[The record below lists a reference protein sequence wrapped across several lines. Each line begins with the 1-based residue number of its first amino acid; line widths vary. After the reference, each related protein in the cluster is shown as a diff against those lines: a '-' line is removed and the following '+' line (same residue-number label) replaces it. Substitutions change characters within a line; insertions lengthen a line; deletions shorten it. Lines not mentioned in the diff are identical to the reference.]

1 MEDGIELQERGN
13 QSKTSRSSSDLSGY
27 QVDASRVYTE
37 IHYSYPYIFSD
48 EDPDEETYQNQNGLL
63 NLWGIIPKPG
73 NRRALSEGA
82 YSPRSPSSRGSI
94 SFERSDERQKKRRM
108 STQSAPL
115 GNHMDIEELGNSF
128 NNAPVENPIQAAKKT
143 HAPKYACCGLSVFL
157 LALIFLLR
165 ESSEHT
171 PIPALLN
178 IAIKETGRASSS
190 SGYIWSFIASI
201 DAAPVNQSV
210 CLIFNNFTSL
220 LNSSHITES
229 FSIPCRS
236 TDKSLPEKI
245 QGFTTPSNTCG
256 PSILNQA
263 LIPVISNWTK
273 PLSCTDSPTPTPDPF
288 IWIYLGEL
296 ESNEFIPVSAW
307 SNSTHPPRDASIHLR
322 GITEEQGII
331 INEVW
336 TWVELLSNRSRF
348 FLQQRPTGP
357 ITFFG
362 DGSEQFSPNPYPVS
376 GPLSTKPAFSHN
388 KYITTSEGIIFIL
401 LGLLIIKGLLDL
413 YSYLKSICDRSNAP
427 VDSVRNQPFQV

>member
-1 MEDGIELQERGN
+1 MMEGDIELQER
-13 QSKTSRSSSDLSGY
+13 SDLSSY
-27 QVDASRVYTE
+27 QVDESIVTTE
-37 IHYSYPYIFSD
+37 IHVSQPYVCYD
-48 EDPDEETYQNQNGLL
+48 ENSDEETHQDKNGFH
-63 NLWGIIPKPG
+63 NLWGISPQLG
-73 NRRALSEGA
+73 NCRALSEGA

-94 SFERSDERQKKRRM
+94 SFERPDKRQKKRRM
-108 STQSAPL
+108 SAPP
-115 GNHMDIEELGNSF
+115 GNNFDIEEPENSF

-143 HAPKYACCGLSVFL
+143 HAPKYVCCGFSIFS
-157 LALIFLLR
+157 LALFFILR

-190 SGYIWSFIASI
+190 SSYIWSFIASI
-201 DAAPVNQSV
+201 DVIPANQSV

-245 QGFTTPSNTCG
+245 QGFTTPSNTCS

-263 LIPVISNWTK
+263 FIPVTPNWTK
-273 PLSCTDSPTPTPDPF
+273 PLSCTDSPPPTPDPF
-288 IWIYLGEL
+288 LWIYLGEL

-307 SNSTHPPRDASIHLR
+307 SNSTHPPSDTSLHVTGR
-322 GITEEQGII
+322 TEEQGII

-336 TWVELLSNRSRF
+336 TWGELLGNQSRF
-348 FLQQRPTGP
+348 FVQQTPTGP

-362 DGSEQFSPNPYPVS
+362 DGNEQFSPNPYPVS
-376 GPLSTKPAFSHN
+376 GPLSTKPAFSHS
-388 KYITTSEGIIFIL
+388 KSITTSEGVIFIL

-413 YSYLKSICDRSNAP
+413 YSYLKSICDGSNAP
-427 VDSVRNQPFQV
+427 VNAARNQPFQV